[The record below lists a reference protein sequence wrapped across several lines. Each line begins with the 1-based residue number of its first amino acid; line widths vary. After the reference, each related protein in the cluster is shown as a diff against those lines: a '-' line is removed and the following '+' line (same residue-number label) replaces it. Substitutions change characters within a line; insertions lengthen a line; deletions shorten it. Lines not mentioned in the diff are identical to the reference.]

1 MSATCTK
8 EREVLNCPVSSMA
21 AIKTTLKDVDS
32 MDYLNQ
38 LARNLCQDAHRS
50 FGAKIP
56 GRPGSFSSEVVI
68 NPESGETD
76 VRISI
81 PVPPKASTE
90 EVRRILRLAA
100 PWQKSLPREQRSM
113 VCVSALFE

>member
-76 VRISI
+76 VSDRWSACRHFLNEIRLVWIS
-81 PVPPKASTE
+81 
-90 EVRRILRLAA
+90 RDR
-100 PWQKSLPREQRSM
+100 
-113 VCVSALFE
+113 